1 MQEILMKYTD
11 KYAELI
17 IPWLLTS
24 GLKIV
29 FIVIGSLILNKVI
42 ITFIEK
48 GVRIAVRPDGIS
60 SKDAEEKREN
70 TLIQIFT
77 TTSKIGL
84 MTIAG
89 LMVLQEFGVEIAPI
103 LAAAGIVGLAFGF
116 GGQYLIRDIISGLFI
131 ILENQYRVG
140 DIVNFDNAGGTVEEI
155 SLRKTTLRD
164 LDGTVHH
171 IPHGEIK
178 KVSNLSK
185 DFSRINLDMGV
196 GYSSN
201 LEHVIT
207 VINKVGNEIAND
219 PLWKD
224 AIILAPQFLRV
235 NDFADSSIMLKILGE
250 TLPSR
255 QWEVTG
261 ELRKRL
267 KVAFDKEGIE
277 IPFPQVVMHRPKSIE
292 ETTVKNDANEIQKS

>member
-1 MQEILMKYTD
+1 MTEITNKYLD
-11 KYAELI
+11 KYAELV
-17 IPWLLTS
+17 IPWLLTN
-24 GLKIV
+24 GVKIF
-29 FIVIGSLILNKVI
+29 FIIIGAIILNKIV
-42 ITFIEK
+42 TSFIEK
-48 GVRIAVRPDGIS
+48 AVRIAVRPDGIS
-60 SKDAEEKREN
+60 SQEAEEKREN
-70 TLIQIFT
+70 TLIQIFNT
-77 TTSKIGL
+77 TARIGIII
-84 MTIAG
+84 IAA
-89 LMVLQEFGVEIAPI
+89 LMVLEEFGVEIAPI

-140 DIVNFDNAGGTVEEI
+140 DVVSFDNASGTVQEI

-196 GYSSN
+196 SYNTN

-207 VINKVGNEIAND
+207 VINSVGTALAND
-219 PLWKD
+219 PEWKT
-224 AIILAPQFLRV
+224 AILLAPQFLRV
-235 NDFADSSIMLKILGE
+235 NDFADSAIMLKILGE

-277 IPFPQVVMHRPKSIE
+277 IPFPQMVLHNAVDPAPSHTNLEKS
-292 ETTVKNDANEIQKS
+292 

>member
-1 MQEILMKYTD
+1 MNEIINKYFD

-17 IPWLLTS
+17 IPWVLTS
-24 GLKIV
+24 GIKII
-29 FIVIGSLILNKVI
+29 FIIIGTIILNKIVVG
-42 ITFIEK
+42 FIQK
-48 GVRIAVRPDGIS
+48 AVRIAVRPDGIS
-60 SKDAEEKREN
+60 SQEAEEKREN

-77 TTSKIGL
+77 TTARIGL
-84 MTIAG
+84 IIVTS
-89 LMVLQEFGVEIAPI
+89 LMVLEEFGVEIAPI

-131 ILENQYRVG
+131 ILENQYRIG
-140 DIVNFDNAGGTVEEI
+140 DVVSFDNASGTVQEI

-185 DFSRINLDMGV
+185 DFSRINLDIGV
-196 GYSSN
+196 SYNTN
-201 LEHVIT
+201 LEQVIGI
-207 VINKVGNEIAND
+207 INQVGTALATD
-219 PLWKD
+219 PAWQQS
-224 AIILAPQFLRV
+224 ILLPPQFLRV
-235 NDFADSSIMLKILGE
+235 NDFADSAIMLKILGE
-250 TLPSR
+250 TLPSK

-267 KVAFDKEGIE
+267 KVAFDQEGIE
-277 IPFPQVVMHRPKSIE
+277 IPFPQLVLHRAAESAADEK
-292 ETTVKNDANEIQKS
+292 V

>member
-1 MQEILMKYTD
+1 MKYID
-11 KYAELI
+11 KYAEFI

-24 GLKIV
+24 GVKIV
-29 FIVIGSLILNKVI
+29 FIIIGSLILNKVI
-42 ITFIEK
+42 VSFIEK
-48 GVRIAVRPDGIS
+48 AVRLAVRPDGIS

-77 TTSKIGL
+77 TTS
-84 MTIAG
+84 TITLITIVG

-140 DIVNFDNAGGTVEEI
+140 DVVNFDSAGGTVQEI

-185 DFSRINLDMGV
+185 DFSRINLDIGV
-196 GYSSN
+196 GYATN
-201 LEHVIT
+201 LEHAIG
-207 VINKVGNEIAND
+207 VINNVGNELATD
-219 PLWKD
+219 PLWKNN
-224 AIILAPQFLRV
+224 ITLAPQFLRV

-250 TLPSR
+250 TQPSK

-267 KVAFDKEGIE
+267 KVAFDNEGIE
-277 IPFPQVVMHRPKSIE
+277 IPFPQLVMHRPQGVHENPAKA
-292 ETTVKNDANEIQKS
+292 ETNEIQES

>member
-140 DIVNFDNAGGTVEEI
+140 DIVNFDNAGGTVQEI

-171 IPHGEIK
+171 ISHGEIK

-185 DFSRINLDMGV
+185 DFSRINLDVGV

-224 AIILAPQFLRV
+224 NIILAPQFLRV

-250 TLPSR
+250 TLPSK

-267 KVAFDKEGIE
+267 KVAFDDEGIE
-277 IPFPQVVMHRPKSIE
+277 IPFPQVVMHRPKGVE
-292 ETTVKNDANEIQKS
+292 ETTVKNDTNEIQKS